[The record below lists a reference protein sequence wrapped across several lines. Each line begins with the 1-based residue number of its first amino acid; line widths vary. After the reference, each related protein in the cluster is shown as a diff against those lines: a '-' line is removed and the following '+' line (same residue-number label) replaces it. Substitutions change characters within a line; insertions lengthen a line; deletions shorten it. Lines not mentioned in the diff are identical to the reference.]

1 MESLSSGTVTTDDL
15 PSVLSSARIIASSAK
30 SVTIS
35 PDGVLAAARKVE

>member
-1 MESLSSGTVTTDDL
+1 MEYLGSGTVTVGDL

-30 SVTIS
+30 NVTIS